1 MTEVTFY
8 FFGIL
13 TLASAIFILA
23 TKNVLHAALSL
34 VVTLLSVAALYVF
47 TNAEFLAVTQI
58 MIYVGGIVVLI
69 VFGVMLTNDV
79 SGETIISGSVNR
91 LSGTIITLAVLI
103 MLIYSGQEL
112 NPGAAEVSNTAS
124 IENLGEHLMTTYLLP
139 FEVAAVLLLVAL
151 VAATI
156 IAGHDV
162 KSKAS

>member
-1 MTEVTFY
+1 MTEVTVY

-13 TLASAIFILA
+13 TLASAIFILI

-47 TNAEFLAVTQI
+47 TNAEFLAVSQI

-79 SGETIISGSVNR
+79 SGKTIISGSVNR
-91 LSGTIITLAVLI
+91 LSGTIITLTVLV

-112 NPGAAEVSNTAS
+112 TPIATKVHNTAS

-139 FEVAAVLLLVAL
+139 FEIAALLLLIAL
-151 VAATI
+151 VAASI
-156 IAGHDV
+156 IAGHDLQ
-162 KSKAS
+162 SKIS